1 MKGMA
6 LQIIAELMIAIVAI
20 LIVVSLMGFYS
31 EQIKDFFNGIF
42 YKNDYSCAEI
52 INSTSFSTSQLK
64 TSIMACWDKC
74 GKKYQNKICYVLTG
88 DVSGVDSN
96 ALKNSLDSP
105 LSVDIS
111 KFDKSKKTTMIKTM
125 NKGVIVEST

>member
-42 YKNDYSCAEI
+42 HKNDYPGAEI
-52 INSTSFSTSQLK
+52 INSTNFSTSQLK
-64 TSIMACWDKC
+64 TSIIACWDRY
-74 GKKYQNKICYVLTG
+74 GKNFQGRICYVLTG
-88 DVSGVDSN
+88 DVSGVDS
-96 ALKNSLDSP
+96 ASLKNSLDSP
-105 LSVDIS
+105 LSVDIT
-111 KFDKSKKTTMIKTM
+111 KFDVSKRTTVIKTM
-125 NKGVIVEST
+125 NKGVIVESA

>member
-42 YKNDYSCAEI
+42 YKNEYSSAEI
-52 INSTSFSTSQLK
+52 INSTSFTASQLK
-64 TSIMACWDKC
+64 TSIVACWDKYG
-74 GKKYQNKICYVLTG
+74 GKYRSKICYVLTG
-88 DVSGVDSN
+88 DVSGVDSS
-96 ALKNSLDSP
+96 ALINSLESP
-105 LSVDIS
+105 ASVDIT
-111 KFDKSKKTTMIKTM
+111 KFDNSKKATVIKTM
-125 NKGVIVEST
+125 SKGVAVEST

>member
-42 YKNDYSCAEI
+42 YKNEYSGAEM
-52 INSTSFSTSQLK
+52 INSTSFTTSQLK
-64 TSIMACWDKC
+64 TFIMACWDKY
-74 GKKYQNKICYVLTG
+74 GKKFQSKICYVLTG
-88 DVSGVDSN
+88 DVSSVDSS
-96 ALKNSLDSP
+96 ALINSLDKP
-105 LSVDIS
+105 ASVDIS
-111 KFDKSKKTTMIKTM
+111 KFDKFKKTTVIKTM
-125 NKGVIVEST
+125 SKGVAVEST